1 MVNTIII
8 STTNNHLGDPMTFSL
23 FTTAGAEMFARYIH
37 YFAGVTW
44 IGMLYYFNFVQGEWF
59 KELDADEKIKSSRG
73 VAVRTLVPR
82 ALAWFRYGALFTFL
96 SGVAIL
102 GLKAPAFGGEMF
114 NTSWWAFIATGAFL
128 GTVMFLNV
136 WLVIWPNQK
145 IVIASAKQVAAG
157 GSALPEAASAAG
169 KAGLASRHNTLFSL
183 PMLFFMG
190 AASHLPAQVNPE
202 YKGWVLALVILL
214 IVGLLELNALK
225 GKTDNIKITSIKGVV
240 HMGILLT
247 AILYVVIEVLIK

>member
-1 MVNTIII
+1 
-8 STTNNHLGDPMTFSL
+8 
-23 FTTAGAEMFARYIH
+23 MFFRYIH

-82 ALAWFRYGALFTFL
+82 ALAWFRYGALFTFI
-96 SGVAIL
+96 SGVVLL
-102 GLKAPAFGGEMF
+102 GLKGHAFGAEMF
-114 NTSWWAFIATGAFL
+114 NTSWWAFIATGALL
-128 GTVMFLNV
+128 GTIMFLNV

-145 IVIASAKQVAAG
+145 IVIASAKAVAAG
-157 GSALPEAASAAG
+157 GQADPAAAAAG
-169 KAGLASRHNTLFSL
+169 AKAGLASRHNTLFSL

-202 YKGWVLALVILL
+202 YNGKLLALVIIL

-225 GKTDNIKITSIKGVV
+225 GKTDTIKITSIKGVT

-247 AILYVVIEVLIK
+247 AILYVVIEVLTK

>member
-1 MVNTIII
+1 
-8 STTNNHLGDPMTFSL
+8 MTFSIFSAQGSEML
-23 FTTAGAEMFARYIH
+23 FRYIH
-37 YFAGVTW
+37 YFAGVVW

-82 ALAWFRYGALFTFL
+82 ALGWFRYGALFTFL
-96 SGVAIL
+96 SGVTLL
-102 GLKAPAFGGEMF
+102 GLKGHGFGAEMF
-114 NTSWWAFIATGAFL
+114 NTSWWAFISVGALL
-128 GTVMFLNV
+128 GTLMFLNV

-157 GSALPEAASAAG
+157 GAALPEAAGAAA
-169 KAGLASRHNTLFSL
+169 KAGCASRHNTLFSL

-202 YKGWVLALVILL
+202 YKGSILALAILV
-214 IVGLLELNALK
+214 IVGLLQLNAIK
-225 GKTDNIKITSIKGVV
+225 GKTDNLKITSIKGVT
-240 HMGILLT
+240 HMGVLLT
-247 AILYVVIEVLIK
+247 VILYVVIEVLTK